1 MQLICIYG
9 LRARPAGGKCI
20 LLAINFQS
28 DPAMKSGI
36 HPTLNRVCFVDQA
49 SGKRILTRSTM
60 TSKETEVINGEK
72 HYVVFLGISAYSHP
86 FFTGE
91 ERFIDT
97 AGRIDKFNRRYA
109 GKKSGAPAGSAR

>member
-1 MQLICIYG
+1 
-9 LRARPAGGKCI
+9 
-20 LLAINFQS
+20 
-28 DPAMKSGI
+28 MKPGI
-36 HPTLNRVCFVDQA
+36 HPTLHRVCFLDQA

-72 HYVVFLGISAYSHP
+72 HYIVPLGISSYSHP

-109 GKKSGAPAGSAR
+109 GRKTGGGK

>member
-1 MQLICIYG
+1 
-9 LRARPAGGKCI
+9 
-20 LLAINFQS
+20 
-28 DPAMKSGI
+28 MKSGI
-36 HPTLNRVCFVDQA
+36 HPTLHRVCFVDQA

-72 HYVVFLGISAYSHP
+72 HYVVNLGISSYSHP

-91 ERFIDT
+91 ERFLDT

-109 GKKSGAPAGSAR
+109 DGQAGTRVGRAK

>member
-1 MQLICIYG
+1 
-9 LRARPAGGKCI
+9 
-20 LLAINFQS
+20 
-28 DPAMKSGI
+28 MKPVT
-36 HPTLNRVCFVDQA
+36 HPTLHRVCFVDQA

-72 HYVVFLGISAYSHP
+72 CFVVSLGISSYSHP

-91 ERFIDT
+91 ERSIDT

-109 GKKSGAPAGSAR
+109 GRKADAATGGAR

>member
-1 MQLICIYG
+1 MHTACNRISSL
-9 LRARPAGGKCI
+9 
-20 LLAINFQS
+20 
-28 DPAMKSGI
+28 DPDMKPGI
-36 HPTLNRVCFVDQA
+36 HPTLHRVCFVDLT

-72 HYVVFLGISAYSHP
+72 HYVVQLGISSYSHP

-97 AGRIDKFNRRYA
+97 AGRIDKFNRRY
-109 GKKSGAPAGSAR
+109 SGRSTGSAADRAK

>member
-1 MQLICIYG
+1 
-9 LRARPAGGKCI
+9 
-20 LLAINFQS
+20 
-28 DPAMKSGI
+28 MKPSI
-36 HPTLNRVCFVDQA
+36 HPTLHRVCFVDQA

-72 HYVVFLGISAYSHP
+72 YYVVSLGISSYSHP

-109 GKKSGAPAGSAR
+109 GRKAASPAETAK

>member
-1 MQLICIYG
+1 
-9 LRARPAGGKCI
+9 
-20 LLAINFQS
+20 
-28 DPAMKSGI
+28 MKPGI
-36 HPTLNRVCFVDQA
+36 HPTLNRVCFVDMS

-72 HYVVFLGISAYSHP
+72 HYVVHLGISSYSHP

-97 AGRIDKFNRRYA
+97 AGRIDKFNRRYRKADA
-109 GKKSGAPAGSAR
+109 GDGRSRGQAA

>member
-1 MQLICIYG
+1 
-9 LRARPAGGKCI
+9 
-20 LLAINFQS
+20 
-28 DPAMKSGI
+28 MKPGI
-36 HPTLNRVCFVDQA
+36 HPTLHRVCFVDLS

-60 TSKETEVINGEK
+60 TSKETEIINGEK
-72 HYVVFLGISAYSHP
+72 HYVVNLGISSYSHP

-109 GKKSGAPAGSAR
+109 KNAAPHGRPQR